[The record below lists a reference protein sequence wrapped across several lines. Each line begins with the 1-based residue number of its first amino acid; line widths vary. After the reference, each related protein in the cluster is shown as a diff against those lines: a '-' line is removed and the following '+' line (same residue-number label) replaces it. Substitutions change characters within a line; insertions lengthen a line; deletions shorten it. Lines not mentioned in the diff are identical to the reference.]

1 MKKRRYPI
9 IFLSLILFIILTSC
23 TGSQND
29 KIETDTKDSQ
39 LYASLSSYL
48 NYYYSMDL
56 FSYEDI
62 VNGIIEDKDSDY
74 ILGRVDAVIKYSPV
88 YLSLAWTAQKN
99 MDEPVMSEDLFKAI
113 SNLDRARIN
122 HLTLIK
128 HKILDGELNS
138 LDLEKYKKLSKTLR
152 GLNIDVT
159 HLDNEKEYIENLN
172 NCIDIISKLENKKT
186 KQHE

>member
-1 MKKRRYPI
+1 
-9 IFLSLILFIILTSC
+9 
-23 TGSQND
+23 
-29 KIETDTKDSQ
+29 
-39 LYASLSSYL
+39 
-48 NYYYSMDL
+48 
-56 FSYEDI
+56 
-62 VNGIIEDKDSDY
+62 
-74 ILGRVDAVIKYSPV
+74 
-88 YLSLAWTAQKN
+88 
-99 MDEPVMSEDLFKAI
+99 MSEDLFNAI

-138 LDLEKYKKLSKTLR
+138 LDLEKYKKLSKALR

-186 KQHE
+186 KQYE